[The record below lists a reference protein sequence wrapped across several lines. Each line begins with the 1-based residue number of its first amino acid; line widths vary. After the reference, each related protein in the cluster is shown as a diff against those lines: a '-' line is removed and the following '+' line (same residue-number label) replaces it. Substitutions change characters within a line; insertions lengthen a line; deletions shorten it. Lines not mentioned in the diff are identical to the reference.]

1 MEGLEVMGSLE
12 MRDILREVAV
22 KSRINDRELGIEGLD
37 EFREAKHILIDYKIR
52 DKDYWFPYH
61 LDTGRKT

>member
-1 MEGLEVMGSLE
+1 MEGLEVMGSIE

-37 EFREAKHILIDYKIR
+37 EFRR
-52 DKDYWFPYH
+52 S
-61 LDTGRKT
+61 